1 MATAGFPRTE
11 LVRGLGLWGAIA
23 INVANMIGT
32 GVFLKTRV
40 MTCNVGSPLL
50 VIAVWAAAG
59 LLTLAGTFA
68 YAEVAAMI
76 PEAGGDYVFLR
87 RAYGRLTG
95 FLYGWTTFA
104 IYKSGSQA
112 ALAVGFAIAIY
123 NVPIVFAA
131 VLMAAVSVSMSL
143 IGLELGSRLGERVEE
158 WSEEIGGGVLIVV
171 GFALGTGLLG

>member
-1 MATAGFPRTE
+1 MTDGGSSRTE

-50 VIAVWAAAG
+50 VLAVWTAAG

-76 PEAGGDYVFLR
+76 P
-87 RAYGRLTG
+87 
-95 FLYGWTTFA
+95 
-104 IYKSGSQA
+104 
-112 ALAVGFAIAIY
+112 
-123 NVPIVFAA
+123 
-131 VLMAAVSVSMSL
+131 
-143 IGLELGSRLGERVEE
+143 
-158 WSEEIGGGVLIVV
+158 
-171 GFALGTGLLG
+171 